1 MTRRPSGLL
10 LVDLQP
16 DFTSSYHLPNSCLP
30 SFISSV
36 RLPAMTWTLSARDF
50 VLGVVVGVVCSALVT
65 AAVAFAVLRAS
76 AAYNLGHWKLNL
88 KTPLDTMWMNL
99 GRDEDGKPV
108 RRFDE
113 ACLGLLREMLKT
125 AGLLDRGSEAGAVA
139 VLDLGFGCGDQTLA
153 LARLL
158 EPKSSHLFRYVGLTL
173 NRSQLRTA
181 ERRLRRELAS
191 PCGATSLA
199 LTLECFQLFCAD
211 AAKPASW
218 SPAVRDAV
226 LGLGG
231 GVGVGG
237 GATFAHRWL
246 LALDCLYHFSPSRKP
261 VFRFAA
267 GRLDANLA
275 AFDLILN
282 SQASWWDTLLVR
294 MVGLLMSCPLRT
306 FLTEDRY
313 RADMVEC
320 GYDPRSITIRDV
332 SDDVFAGVADY
343 LRRQEEALSFYGISI
358 AGFKLAGRLF
368 GWFDRSRV
376 VKAVIVVGRTS
387 GQPLTTSTAGG

>member
-1 MTRRPSGLL
+1 M
-10 LVDLQP
+10 V
-16 DFTSSYHLPNSCLP
+16 
-30 SFISSV
+30 
-36 RLPAMTWTLSARDF
+36 WTLSARDF
-50 VLGVVVGVVCSALVT
+50 VMGIVVGVVGSALL
-65 AAVAFAVLRAS
+65 AGAVAFTVLRAS
-76 AAYNLGHWKLNL
+76 AAYSLGHWKLNL

-99 GRDEDGKPV
+99 GFWRDEDGKPV
-108 RRFDE
+108 LRFDE
-113 ACLGLLREMLKT
+113 ACLGLLREMLKS
-125 AGLLDRGSEAGAVA
+125 AGLLDRGSDAGPVS

-181 ERRLRRELAS
+181 ERRIRRELAS
-191 PCGATSLA
+191 PPRGATSLA

-218 SPAVRDAV
+218 STDVRDAV

-231 GVGVGG
+231 GGGG
-237 GATFAHRWL
+237 GATFGHRWL

-282 SQASWWDTLLVR
+282 SQASWRDTLLVR
-294 MVGLLMSCPLRT
+294 LVGLLMSCPLRT

-320 GYDPRSITIRDV
+320 GYDPKSITIRDV

-343 LRRQEEALSFYGISI
+343 LERQEEALSLYGISI

-376 VKAVIVVGRTS
+376 VKAVIVVGRTTS
-387 GQPLTTSTAGG
+387 GQPLTPLTGGG

>member
-1 MTRRPSGLL
+1 
-10 LVDLQP
+10 
-16 DFTSSYHLPNSCLP
+16 
-30 SFISSV
+30 
-36 RLPAMTWTLSARDF
+36 MTWILSARDLI
-50 VLGVVVGVVCSALVT
+50 VGIVVGVVFSALL
-65 AAVAFAVLRAS
+65 AGGIAFTVLRAS

-99 GRDEDGKPV
+99 GFWRNGDGELV
-108 RRFDE
+108 LRFDE
-113 ACLGLLREMLKT
+113 ACLGLLREMLRT
-125 AGLLDRGSEAGAVA
+125 AGLLDRGSEAGAIA
-139 VLDLGFGCGDQTLA
+139 ILDLGFGCGDQTLA

-158 EPKSSHLFRYVGLTL
+158 KPKSSHHFRYVGLTL
-173 NRSQLRTA
+173 SRSQLRTA
-181 ERRLRRELAS
+181 ERRLQRELAS
-191 PCGATSLA
+191 PRNASSLA
-199 LTLECFQLFCAD
+199 LALECFQLFCAD

-218 SPAVRDAV
+218 SPTVRDAV

-231 GVGVGG
+231 GG
-237 GATFAHRWL
+237 GAATLGHRWL

-282 SQASWWDTLLVR
+282 DQASWRDTLLVC

-320 GYDPRSITIRDV
+320 GYDPKSITIRDV

-343 LRRQEEALSFYGISI
+343 LERQEEALSPYGISI
-358 AGFKLAGRLF
+358 GGFKLAGRLF

-387 GQPLTTSTAGG
+387 GQPLTPLTGRE